1 MVSLSE
7 FRISN
12 EKLGDF
18 YIEVN
23 FKEKNMCI
31 VIRILSIIIILGF
44 ILVIVKRP
52 DEVQP
57 INNSDGQIICGY
69 TNKPCIKDTLY
80 TYCDNCSDCPY
91 HKE

>member
-1 MVSLSE
+1 
-7 FRISN
+7 
-12 EKLGDF
+12 
-18 YIEVN
+18 
-23 FKEKNMCI
+23 MCI
-31 VIRILSIIIILGF
+31 VIGILRIIIILGF
-44 ILVIVKRP
+44 ILVIIKRP

>member
-1 MVSLSE
+1 MW
-7 FRISN
+7 III
-12 EKLGDF
+12 G
-18 YIEVN
+18 
-23 FKEKNMCI
+23 
-31 VIRILSIIIILGF
+31 ILSIIILCF
-44 ILVIVKRP
+44 VWLLSRP

-80 TYCDNCSDCPY
+80 TYCDNCSDYPY